1 MRPFKRHLGTHFSLF
16 ADRHRQP
23 PAGLKL
29 RRRAFLGGAGVALG
43 LPFLESLAPRSLIR
57 RAHAAGADVPL
68 RLVTFYVPNGIDMD
82 DFVPAATG
90 PNFPA
95 SPILQP
101 IFDLMLEQNVLV
113 LSGLDNEP
121 AKPDGAG
128 DHAAGTAA
136 FLTCRTVNKS
146 ETDIQNGISMDQVYA
161 NALGDA
167 TSVPSLQLGIDGGAS
182 GGNCDSGYS
191 CAYSRNISWADAM
204 TPLPKLTSPQV
215 AFDIMFGGYDPAAT
229 AEEIQRRRTYRLS
242 VLDYVEADA
251 LALQSKLGKTDQT
264 KLEQYLDGV
273 RDLELR
279 IMNETDGPV
288 CETGSYSYTFQDF
301 PGHVKVM
308 LDLIVLALSCDTTRV
323 VSFMLGNGGSG
334 RSFDFLGIPG
344 AHHDISHH
352 GSDPTLM
359 DQLRTIDTWEV
370 AQYAYLLDRMRA
382 VTEGDSNMLENS
394 IVYFGSEIE
403 DGNSHSHYNMP
414 IVLGGSACGKL
425 INGQHLNVD
434 NGRVSELYVTM
445 LQALNVN
452 ASSFG
457 DDGNGPLL
465 GITV

>member
-1 MRPFKRHLGTHFSLF
+1 MRLRKRHPGVHFSLF

-23 PAGLKL
+23 PSGFG
-29 RRRAFLGGAGVALG
+29 RRAFLGGAGVALG
-43 LPFLESLAPRSLIR
+43 LPLLESLAPRAIR
-57 RAHAAGADVPL
+57 QAQARGPDQPL

-82 DFVPAATG
+82 DFVPQATG

-95 SPILQP
+95 TAILQP
-101 IFDLMLEQNVLV
+101 LFDLMLEQNVLV
-113 LSGLDNEP
+113 LSGLDNAP

-146 ETDIQNGISMDQVYA
+146 ETDLQNGISMDQVYA
-161 NALGDA
+161 SSLGDTTPVA
-167 TSVPSLQLGIDGGAS
+167 SLQLGIEGGAS
-182 GGNCDSGYS
+182 IGNCDSGYS
-191 CAYSRNISWADAM
+191 CAYSRNISWADAI

-215 AFDIMFGGYDPAAT
+215 AFDLMFGGYDPAAT
-229 AEEIQRRRTYRLS
+229 AEEIARRRKYRLS

-251 LALQSKLGKTDQT
+251 LALQSKLGKTDRT

-279 IMNETDGPV
+279 IMNEENEPV
-288 CETGSYSYTFQDF
+288 CETGSYSYSFQDF

-308 LDLIVLALSCDTTRV
+308 LDLIVLAFSCDTTRV

-334 RSFDFLGIPG
+334 RSYDFLGIPG

-352 GSDPTLM
+352 GSDQTLM
-359 DQLRTIDTWEV
+359 DQLRTIDTWEM
-370 AQYAYLLDRMRA
+370 AQFAYLLDRMRL
-382 VTEGDSNMLENS
+382 VTEGDSNMLES
-394 IVYFGSEIE
+394 SLVYFGSEIE

-414 IVLGGSACGKL
+414 IVIGGSACGKL

-434 NGRVSELYVTM
+434 NGKVSELYVTM
-445 LQALNVN
+445 LQALGVN
-452 ASSFG
+452 ISSFG
-457 DDGNGPLL
+457 DDGSGPLP

>member
-1 MRPFKRHLGTHFSLF
+1 MRLRKRHPGTHFSRV
-16 ADRHRQP
+16 ADRHQQP
-23 PAGLKL
+23 PGGFG
-29 RRRAFLGGAGVALG
+29 RRAFLGGAGVALG
-43 LPFLESLAPRSLIR
+43 LPLLESLAPRAIR
-57 RAHAAGADVPL
+57 RARARTPDQPL

-82 DFVPAATG
+82 DFVPQATG
-90 PNFPA
+90 PDFPA
-95 SPILQP
+95 TPILQP
-101 IFDLMLEQNVLV
+101 LFDLMLEQNVLV
-113 LSGLDNEP
+113 LSGIDNEP

-136 FLTCRTVNKS
+136 FLTCRSVNKS
-146 ETDIQNGISMDQVYA
+146 ETDLQNGISMDQVFA

-167 TSVPSLQLGIDGGAS
+167 TPVPSLQLGIDGGAS
-182 GGNCDSGYS
+182 IGNCDSGYS
-191 CAYSRNISWADAM
+191 CAYSRNVSWADPL

-215 AFDIMFGGYDPAAT
+215 AFDLMFGGYDPTAT
-229 AEEIQRRRTYRLS
+229 AEEIARRRKYRLS

-251 LALQSKLGKTDQT
+251 TALQSKLGMTDRL

-279 IMNETDGPV
+279 IQNEENAPV
-288 CETGSYSYTFQDF
+288 CETGSYSYSFQDF

-334 RSFDFLGIPG
+334 RSYDFLGIPG

-352 GSDPTLM
+352 GSDPVLM
-359 DQLRTIDTWEV
+359 DQLRTIDTWEM
-370 AQYAYLLDRMRA
+370 AQFAYLLDRMRT

-394 IVYFGSEIE
+394 LVYFGSEIE

-414 IVLGGSACGKL
+414 IVIGGSACGKL
-425 INGQHLNVD
+425 INGQHLNID
-434 NGRVSELYVTM
+434 NGKVSELYITM
-445 LQALNVN
+445 LQALGVN
-452 ASSFG
+452 ISSFG
-457 DDGNGPLL
+457 DDGNGPLP

>member
-1 MRPFKRHLGTHFSLF
+1 MRLRKRHLGTHFSLF

-23 PAGLKL
+23 PGGFG
-29 RRRAFLGGAGVALG
+29 RRAFLGGAGVALG
-43 LPFLESLAPRSLIR
+43 LPLLESLAPRSIR
-57 RAHAAGADVPL
+57 QARAAGGDEPL

-82 DFVPAATG
+82 DFVPPATG

-95 SPILQP
+95 TPILQP
-101 IFDLMLEQNVLV
+101 LFDLMLEQNVLV

-121 AKPDGAG
+121 ARPDGAG

-146 ETDIQNGISMDQVYA
+146 ETDLQNGISMDQVYA

-167 TSVPSLQLGIDGGAS
+167 TPVPSLQLGIEGGAS
-182 GGNCDSGYS
+182 IGNCDSGYS
-191 CAYSRNISWADAM
+191 CAYSRNISWADPI

-215 AFDIMFGGYDPAAT
+215 AFDLMFGGYDPTAT
-229 AEEIQRRRTYRLS
+229 AEEIARRRKYRLS

-251 LALQSKLGKTDQT
+251 LALQSKLGKTDRT

-279 IMNETDGPV
+279 ITNEENEPV
-288 CETGSYSYTFQDF
+288 CETGSYSYSFQDF

-334 RSFDFLGIPG
+334 RSYDFLGIPG

-352 GSDPTLM
+352 GSDPVLM
-359 DQLRTIDTWEV
+359 DQLRTIDTWEM
-370 AQYAYLLDRMRA
+370 AQFAYLLDRMRL

-394 IVYFGSEIE
+394 LVYFGSEIE

-414 IVLGGSACGKL
+414 IVIGGSACGKL
-425 INGQHLNVD
+425 INGQHLNID
-434 NGRVSELYVTM
+434 DGKVSELYITM
-445 LQALNVN
+445 LQALGVN
-452 ASSFG
+452 ISTFG
-457 DDGNGPLL
+457 DDGSGPLP